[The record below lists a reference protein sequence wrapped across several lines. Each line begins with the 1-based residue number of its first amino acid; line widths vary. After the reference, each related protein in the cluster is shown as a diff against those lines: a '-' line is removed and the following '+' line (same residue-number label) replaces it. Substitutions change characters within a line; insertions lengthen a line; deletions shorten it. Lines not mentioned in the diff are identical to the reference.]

1 MDENDYVRVSS
12 RIQVPTQTHDIL
24 IAAIDNGL
32 AFPFK
37 HPDEWRT
44 YPFHWAWLPQS
55 KIPFSEEIKSLV
67 IPLLSDL
74 NFVQHELCDPIQDLF
89 LRDRRSNPRV
99 VERQMSVMRGQIV
112 NLVQAMKDG
121 KSPFQLVQMPGVI
134 VERPHDNPNVEPRQF
149 RRKFSDRYPIFSF
162 F

>member
-1 MDENDYVRVSS
+1 MNNATTTDSTTNSK
-12 RIQVPTQTHDIL
+12 PTVDIR

-44 YPFHWAWLPQS
+44 YPFHWAWLPQA

-67 IPLLSDL
+67 LPLLSDMT
-74 NFVQHELCDPIQDLF
+74 FVQHELCDDIQNLF
-89 LRDRRSNPRV
+89 LRDRRSDRRLI
-99 VERQMSVMRGQIV
+99 EKQLSVMRGQIQ

-134 VERPHDNPNVEPRQF
+134 MERLHDGPTTGPRQF
-149 RRKFSDRYPIFSF
+149 KRKFTDRYPIFSWF
-162 F
+162 